1 LENFLK
7 KPPPS
12 THELFGIAIGD
23 CARIWRNKVNDRLR
37 PLGLSQATWIA
48 LWNLSWFPD
57 GLSQSEL
64 AERLGIEGPTLV
76 KLIDKLQV
84 EGLVER
90 HPSLMDRRRKI
101 VKLTERAGPILLDV
115 KTTIAILRQEIMT
128 SFPEQRIE
136 EGLALLTQIR
146 DKLIYA

>member
-1 LENFLK
+1 MK

-48 LWNLSWFPD
+48 LLNLSWFPD

-90 HPSLMDRRRKI
+90 HPSLLDRRRKI
-101 VKLTERAGPILLDV
+101 VRLTERAGPILLDV